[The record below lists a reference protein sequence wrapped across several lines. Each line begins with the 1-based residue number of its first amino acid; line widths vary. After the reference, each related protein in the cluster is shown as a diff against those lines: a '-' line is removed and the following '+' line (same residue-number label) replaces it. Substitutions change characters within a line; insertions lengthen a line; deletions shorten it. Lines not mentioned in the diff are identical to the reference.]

1 MGDNIK
7 LDSAQLD
14 LISYAH
20 VFKEINIV
28 ANFLSKEGQNL
39 EEGKL
44 NLMEIHDGIIFF
56 RVLWEREC
64 KDM

>member
-1 MGDNIK
+1 
-7 LDSAQLD
+7 LVSAQFD

-20 VFKEINIV
+20 VFKELNIV

-44 NLMEIHDGIIFF
+44 NLMEIHDGIKF
-56 RVLWEREC
+56 L
-64 KDM
+64 